1 MTSEEIIKVIEDN
14 NYYAHTNE
22 DIELCY
28 AVSHLGYVEYN
39 NHILNILDPETS
51 DLFDRELMD
60 EAVEHTYPGDLYYQ
74 RLFDCYVE
82 LHKDKYN
89 EDFLINK
96 ETGFYMYIVSVH
108 IIDSNTIYILFIDH
122 HKKYKT
128 SWHCPLVVLQLGYS

>member
-39 NHILNILDPETS
+39 NHIL
-51 DLFDRELMD
+51 
-60 EAVEHTYPGDLYYQ
+60 
-74 RLFDCYVE
+74 
-82 LHKDKYN
+82 
-89 EDFLINK
+89 
-96 ETGFYMYIVSVH
+96 
-108 IIDSNTIYILFIDH
+108 LFIDH

-128 SWHCPLVVLQLGYS
+128 S